1 MAEKYKVVKTVP
13 SIYLDKQGNAVQGYL
28 VIFELTEFDEVHEI
42 RLPKLTEKDVKNA
55 IEQFISEREKIAK
68 L

>member
-1 MAEKYKVVKTVP
+1 MAEKYRVIKTVP
-13 SIYLDKQGNAVQGYL
+13 SIYLDKQNNAVQGYL

-55 IEQFISEREKIAK
+55 IEQFIAEREKIAK